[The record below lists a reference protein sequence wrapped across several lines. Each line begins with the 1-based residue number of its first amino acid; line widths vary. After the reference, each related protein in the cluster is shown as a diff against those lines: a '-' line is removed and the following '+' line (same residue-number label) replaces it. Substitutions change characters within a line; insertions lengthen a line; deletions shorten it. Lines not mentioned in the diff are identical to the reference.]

1 MKTAVPKHVEWWM
14 FDMTIEVW
22 PIKVKMW
29 QLFLIALWVAIMFW
43 MVNWLVKWWL
53 WTVMAIIIAS
63 PALIIVLFIAFFRK
77 SELYI
82 IPFAMKLI
90 RTYVLWT
97 PRTFQ
102 KNIIKPSDIEIQL
115 ELWKLSHW
123 DDKQLIHKELN
134 KKDLWED
141 TDILKKW

>member
-1 MKTAVPKHVEWWM
+1 MKTVVPKHVEWWM

-22 PIKVKMW
+22 PIKLRMW
-29 QLFLIALWVAIMFW
+29 QLFLLAVWVALMFW
-43 MVNWLVKWWL
+43 MVNWLVKTWL
-53 WTVMAIIIAS
+53 WTVPAVIIAS

-90 RTYVLWT
+90 RTYIIWT

-102 KNIIKPSDIEIQL
+102 KNIIKASEIEIQI
-115 ELWKLSHW
+115 ELSKLNMW
-123 DDKQLIHKELN
+123 DNKEIVYKELDKN
-134 KKDLWED
+134 DIWEWAE
-141 TDILKKW
+141 ILQKW